1 MAINTQEL
9 FRQKQVQFGAGSSPT
24 RFTTDFL
31 TALRRSAQDLK
42 TRSGI
47 TSNLIND
54 LATDSTLDAK
64 YEPYLSSILDYHL
77 LMLGHNPGMEVNIA
91 AAAREIAIRDA
102 QMLNFQEDVTQRTKL
117 DLES

>member
-24 RFTTDFL
+24 RFTI
-31 TALRRSAQDLK
+31 RRSAQDLK
-42 TRSGI
+42 TRSGV

-54 LATDSTLDAK
+54 LATDSTLNAK

-77 LMLGHNPGMEVNIA
+77 LMLGHNPGMEVSIA
-91 AAAREIAIRDA
+91 AAARELAIRDA
-102 QMLNFQEDVTQRTKL
+102 QMLNFQEDITQRTKL
-117 DLES
+117 DLDS

>member
-31 TALRRSAQDLK
+31 TAFRRSAQDLK

-47 TSNLIND
+47 TSNTVTD
-54 LATDSTLDAK
+54 LATDSTLNVK
-64 YEPYLSSILDYHL
+64 YEPYLSAILDYHL
-77 LMLGHNPGMEVNIA
+77 LALGHNPGLDLNATA
-91 AAAREIAIRDA
+91 AMREMAIRDA
-102 QMLNFQEDVTQRTKL
+102 QMLNFQEDITQRTKL
-117 DLES
+117 DLDS